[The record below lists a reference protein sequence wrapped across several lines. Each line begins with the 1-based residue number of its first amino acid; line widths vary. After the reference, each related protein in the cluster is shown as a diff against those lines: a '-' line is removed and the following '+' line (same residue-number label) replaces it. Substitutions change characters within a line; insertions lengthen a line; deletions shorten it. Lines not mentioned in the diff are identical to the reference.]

1 MSSKITFDDAENP
14 GKQVT
19 MEADPQC
26 AVTPG
31 TQPGTAIIHTPDGQ
45 RSFVKGDYRDVQAR
59 LQAAAAQA
67 HESGEAP
74 RGNTPMS

>member
-1 MSSKITFDDAENP
+1 MSSIITFDDAENA
-14 GKQVT
+14 GTQVT
-19 MEADPQC
+19 LEADPQC

-31 TQPGTAIIHTPDGQ
+31 PRPDTAIVNTPDG
-45 RSFVKGDYRDVQAR
+45 RRLIVKGDYLDVQVK
-59 LQAAAAQA
+59 LQAAAARA